1 MNKTDLAAHVAA
13 HVALPKVAADRAVS
27 AVFAVFAAIGDALAR
42 DEAVAIA
49 GFGTFSTRSR
59 PARQGRNPQTGES
72 IAIAASTA
80 PAFKAAKKLRDIVN
94 GRE

>member
-1 MNKTDLAAHVAA
+1 MNKADLAAHVAGQ
-13 HVALPKVAADRAVS
+13 VALPKVAADRAVS
-27 AVFAVFAAIGDALAR
+27 AVFAAIGDALAR

-72 IAIAASTA
+72 ITIAASRA
-80 PAFKAAKKLRDIVN
+80 PAFKAGKKLRDIVN